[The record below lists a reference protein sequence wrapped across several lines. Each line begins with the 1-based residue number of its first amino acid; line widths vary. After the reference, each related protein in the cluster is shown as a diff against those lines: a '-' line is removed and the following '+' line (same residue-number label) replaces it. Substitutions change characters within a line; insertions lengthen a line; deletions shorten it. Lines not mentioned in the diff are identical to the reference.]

1 MDCPACSGPVTLEVG
16 PNQPLSA
23 SLTDVLLAANED
35 ECIAISRNCWNCG
48 WQEDRQIRVESIDT
62 TDGDEVAVKRASLI
76 EEITDELGAIERLA
90 TLEDTLAE
98 VRRQQRLE
106 PSTDSTEDG
115 TTE

>member
-16 PNQPLSA
+16 PDQPLSA
-23 SLTDVLLAANED
+23 SLTDVLLAADEN
-35 ECIAISRNCWNCG
+35 ECIDVSRNCWNCG
-48 WQEDRQIRVESIDT
+48 WQEVRQIRVESIDI
-62 TDGDEVAVKRASLI
+62 TDGDEIAVKRASLI
-76 EEITDELGAIERLA
+76 EEITDELAAVERLA

-98 VRRQQRLE
+98 VRRQQRME